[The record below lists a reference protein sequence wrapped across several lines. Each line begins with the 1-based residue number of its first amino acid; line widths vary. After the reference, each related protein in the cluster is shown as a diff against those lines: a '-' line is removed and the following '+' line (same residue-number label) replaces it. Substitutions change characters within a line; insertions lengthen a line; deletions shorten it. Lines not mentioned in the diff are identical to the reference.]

1 MMTYHFL
8 YFIVKENHKSHRR
21 VVNMKYFNEE
31 SSKVLNELKVDIS
44 KGLSSSEVKER
55 LDEYGTNEF
64 TKQEKGSIWD
74 SIKEA
79 IVEPMMMILL
89 AAALISA
96 LVAEYADAI
105 GIVCAVAIG
114 ISIGIFTEGK
124 SQKAADALSKM
135 TENIEVK
142 VLRNG
147 KIVQVN
153 KIDLVPGDI
162 VSIETGDMVP
172 ADGRLLNTIDLMAR
186 EDMLTGESEDVSK
199 DAEAIIEMENIKAKD
214 KNIIQDPIPAKQLNM
229 VFGGTLVAY
238 GRASFVVT
246 STGDKSEMG
255 EIARNLVE
263 SDLQTPL
270 QAKLGDLGGK
280 ISKVSSAIAAVLF
293 IVMIVKMVLAKTIS
307 PDTSGV
313 FAFLESVGP
322 IKTAF
327 VVCVALIVAAVPEG
341 LPTMINMT
349 LAITMQKMAKIN
361 ALVTKKEA
369 CETIGSV
376 SVICSDKTGTLTQNR
391 MTVEKVYLN
400 GKFRERDELSE
411 SNNYFIDNCLVNS
424 TADIEKDDS
433 EVKYLG
439 SATECALLLYNDAC
453 DYVQERENAT
463 IAHQIPFS
471 SKNKR
476 MSTVIEEE
484 EGSTVLTKGAPEI
497 ILELCKYEHI
507 NCVEKELNAARRKE
521 ILDEIEILQKKSM
534 RVLGFAYGNISEE
547 VAIASENGTLHE
559 DLVFTGFVGI
569 RDPLRLDVSEAIE
582 IARNAG
588 VSTKMLTGDN
598 INTAIAIGE
607 ELGLLDG
614 KHRAVEATY
623 IDTLSEEE
631 LRQEITTIS
640 IVARSKPDTKMRIVE
655 ALQKNGEVVAVTG
668 DGINDAPALTK
679 ADVGIA
685 MGIAGTEV
693 SKNAADIILTDDS
706 FGTIVKGIKW
716 GRGIYEN
723 FQRFIQFQITVNII
737 AFLTAIL
744 SVVLDFQM
752 PFTTI
757 QLLWVNIIMDG
768 PPALSLGLEP
778 VRDAVLN
785 RKPTNRNASIITKQ
799 MMKSMISNALYIT
812 CVLMIQMKFDI
823 LGTGFPEK
831 GVTEANEMQTVLF
844 ALFAFSALFNAFN
857 CREFG
862 MDSIFT
868 NLTKNTIFLKII
880 TGTAVA
886 QIFVTEVFGRFFNAV
901 PLSITMWLKIILLSS
916 LVIVVNEVIKLILR
930 TFTKKPE
937 QSESESEKKI
947 AA

>member
-1 MMTYHFL
+1 M
-8 YFIVKENHKSHRR
+8 KNRRR
-21 VVNMKYFNEE
+21 VVAMKYFNEE
-31 SSKVLNELKVDIS
+31 SSKVLNELNVDSS
-44 KGLSSSEVKER
+44 KGLSSLEVKER
-55 LDEYGTNEF
+55 LEKYGNNEF
-64 TKQEKGSIWD
+64 TKQEKSSIWD

-79 IVEPMMMILL
+79 ITEPMMMILL
-89 AAALISA
+89 VAAGVSA
-96 LVAEYADAI
+96 LVGEFHDAI
-105 GIVCAVAIG
+105 GIVCAVAVG

-142 VLRNG
+142 ALRNG
-147 KIVQVN
+147 KIIQVN
-153 KIDLVPGDI
+153 KVDLVPGDI

-172 ADGRLLNTIDLMAR
+172 ADGRLVNSIDLMVR

-199 DAEAIIEMENIKAKD
+199 DAALVIEMESIIAKD
-214 KNIIQDPIPAKQLNM
+214 KNIVQDPIPAKQRNM

-238 GRASFVVT
+238 GRATFVVT

-270 QAKLGDLGGK
+270 QAKLGDLGGN
-280 ISKVSSAIAAVLF
+280 ISKLSSVIAAILF
-293 IVMIVKMVLAKTIS
+293 VVMIIKMVSANEIS
-307 PDTSGV
+307 PDTTSIV
-313 FAFLESVGP
+313 LFLESVGP

-400 GKFRERDELSE
+400 GKFRERNELSDT
-411 SNNYFIDNCLVNS
+411 NNYFIDNCLVNS
-424 TADIEKDDS
+424 TADIQKEDK

-453 DYVQERENAT
+453 DYVQERQNAK

-471 SKNKR
+471 SKSKR
-476 MSTVIEEE
+476 MSTVIEED
-484 EGSTVLTKGAPEI
+484 EGATILTKGAPEV
-497 ILELCKYEHI
+497 ILELCKYEHV
-507 NCVEKELNAARRKE
+507 NCMEVELDESRRSE
-521 ILDEIEILQKKSM
+521 ILSEIEILQKKSM
-534 RVLGFAYGNISEE
+534 RVLGFAYRNISEE
-547 VAIASENGTLHE
+547 VAMATEQGTLE
-559 DLVFTGFVGI
+559 NDLVFTGFVGI
-569 RDPLRLDVSEAIE
+569 RDPLRLDVKEAIE
-582 IARNAG
+582 TARKAG

-607 ELGLLDG
+607 DLGLLDG
-614 KHRAVEATY
+614 KYRAVEATY
-623 IDTLSEEE
+623 IDTLSDEE

-744 SVVLDFQM
+744 SVVFDFQM

-799 MMKSMISNALYIT
+799 MLKSMTTNALYIT
-812 CVLMIQMKFDI
+812 CVIMIQMKFDI
-823 LGTGFPEK
+823 LGAGFPEE
-831 GVTEANEMQTVLF
+831 GVTGVNQMQTVLF
-844 ALFAFSALFNAFN
+844 ALFAFSALFNSFN

-862 MDSIFT
+862 TDSILPS
-868 NLTKNTIFLKII
+868 LTKNTIFLKII
-880 TGTAVA
+880 TVTAAA
-886 QIFVTEVFGRFFNAV
+886 QIFVTTVFSDFFNAV
-901 PLSITMWLKIILLSS
+901 PLSVTMWLKVIALSS
-916 LVIVVNEVIKLILR
+916 LVIVVNEVIKFIMKL
-930 TFTKKPE
+930 FVKKG
-937 QSESESEKKI
+937 QQMESESQEKI

>member
-1 MMTYHFL
+1 
-8 YFIVKENHKSHRR
+8 
-21 VVNMKYFNEE
+21 MKYFNEQ
-31 SSKVLNELKVDIS
+31 SSKVLNELKVDRS

-55 LDEYGTNEF
+55 LEKYGANEF

-79 IVEPMMMILL
+79 IMEPMMMILL
-89 AAALISA
+89 AAAVISA
-96 LVAEYADAI
+96 LVGEFADAI

-147 KIVQVN
+147 KIVEVS
-153 KIDLVPGDI
+153 KIDLVPGD
-162 VSIETGDMVP
+162 VVLIETGDMVP
-172 ADGRLLNTIDLMAR
+172 ADGRLINTIDLMVR

-199 DAEAIIEMENIKAKD
+199 EAETIIEMENIKAKD

-238 GRASFVVT
+238 GRASFVIT
-246 STGDKSEMG
+246 STGDNSEMG

-270 QAKLGDLGGK
+270 QAKLGDLGGN
-280 ISKVSSAIAAVLF
+280 ISKLSSAIAVILF
-293 IVMIVKMVLAKTIS
+293 IVMIIKMVAAKTIS
-307 PDTSGV
+307 PDTTSV
-313 FAFLESVGP
+313 VAFLESVGP

-400 GKFRERDELSE
+400 GKFRGRDELSD

-453 DYVQERENAT
+453 DYVEERQNAK

-471 SKNKR
+471 SKSKK
-476 MSTVIEEE
+476 MSTVIEEK
-484 EGSTVLTKGAPEI
+484 EGATVLTKGAPEI
-497 ILELCKYEHI
+497 ILDLCKYEHV
-507 NCVEKELNAARRKE
+507 NCVEVELNAARRGE

-534 RVLGFAYGNISEE
+534 RVLGFAYGNIIEE
-547 VAIASENGTLHE
+547 VAIATEQGTLE
-559 DLVFTGFVGI
+559 NDLVFTGFVGI
-569 RDPLRLDVSEAIE
+569 RDPLRLDVKEAVE
-582 IARNAG
+582 TAEKAG

-598 INTAIAIGE
+598 INTAIAIGK
-607 ELGLLDG
+607 ELGLLNG
-614 KHRAVEATY
+614 KYRAVEATY
-623 IDTLSEEE
+623 IDTLSDEE

-640 IVARSKPDTKMRIVE
+640 IVARSKPDTKMRIVQ
-655 ALQKNGEVVAVTG
+655 ALQSNGEVVAVTG

-799 MMKSMISNALYIT
+799 MLKSMISNALYIT
-812 CVLMIQMKFDI
+812 CVLMAQMKFDI
-823 LGTGFPEK
+823 LGTGFPKE
-831 GVTEANEMQTVLF
+831 GVTGANEMQTVLF

-862 MDSIFT
+862 TDSIFP

-880 TGTAVA
+880 GATALA
-886 QIFVTEVFGRFFNAV
+886 QIVVTEVFSKFFNAV
-901 PLSITMWLKIILLSS
+901 SLSATMWLKIIVVSS
-916 LVIVVNEVIKLILR
+916 LVIVINEVAKLIMKS
-930 TFTKKPE
+930 FGKKGQE
-937 QSESESEKKI
+937 VESELEEKK